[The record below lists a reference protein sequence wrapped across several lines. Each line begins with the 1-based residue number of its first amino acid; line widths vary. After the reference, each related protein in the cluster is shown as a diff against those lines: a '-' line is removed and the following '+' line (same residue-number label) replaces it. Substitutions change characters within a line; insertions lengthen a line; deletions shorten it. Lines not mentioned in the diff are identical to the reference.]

1 MGIYLQQYLR
11 KKEIK
16 IGKNKT
22 IQANHISDY
31 KNPTE
36 YGIIRTNTNFQRAN
50 QRTKKQTLQ
59 ALYKK
64 HYEM

>member
-22 IQANHISDY
+22 IQANHITDY

-50 QRTKKQTLQ
+50 
-59 ALYKK
+59 
-64 HYEM
+64 